1 VIPPFTTEIS
11 PQLPL
16 FHHPPRASHFTVSS
30 KLPQLPLFHHPP
42 RASHFTVSSK
52 LRYLTRMKIRN
63 KKISRLFFVIVGICL
78 ALIYINKTLI
88 DSEFHGLYY
97 GTLKGPRIFCLILT
111 TEGQLDDKATL
122 VYNSWARFC
131 DNHTFISTLSNYS
144 NISG

>member
-1 VIPPFTTEIS
+1 MIPPFTTEIS
-11 PQLPL
+11 
-16 FHHPPRASHFTVSS
+16 
-30 KLPQLPLFHHPP
+30 PQLPLFHHPP

-88 DSEFHGLYY
+88 DSEFHGLRNAQRTKNYTYY

-111 TEGQLDDKATL
+111 TERQLDYKATL
-122 VYNSWARFC
+122 VFNSWARFC